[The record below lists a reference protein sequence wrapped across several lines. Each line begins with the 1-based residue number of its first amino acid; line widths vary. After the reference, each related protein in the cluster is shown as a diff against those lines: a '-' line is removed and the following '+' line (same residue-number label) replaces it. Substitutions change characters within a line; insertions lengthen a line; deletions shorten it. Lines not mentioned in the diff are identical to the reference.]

1 MKKFLFLLLPLA
13 CMLAG
18 CKYDDSKVWAELNAQ
33 KAKIESLESLN
44 SNVSSLQSI
53 VAALQ
58 KNITVTAIRTTDKGQ
73 AVSFSDGT
81 TVTILSTEALI
92 PQFGA
97 KQDYDGN
104 YYWTVGGNWL
114 LDASG
119 KKVSTGETPKLK
131 IEDDQWFVSYDD
143 GNSWVKVEGQ
153 ASSVSLFESVVTDA
167 NNAIFTL
174 SDGSVITLPLA
185 NAANKLQLVFNESVF
200 EKMRNSEVLSTSYKI
215 IAPEGAKT
223 EIETFE
229 SNGWTVTIYPTD
241 ETSGRISIK
250 SPANVTPSKIM
261 FLLTDEKGGSFV
273 KIINIGF
280 NEEAKPAVRTDYIVD
295 PDGGELVIPITSCT
309 AELSE
314 DAEGWVEVVEAGDQV
329 ILNIQSNESYDYRN
343 CTITLEDGTVV
354 SLRQVTRDALVLSSN
369 EVQID
374 GRRQKVAFVVSTN
387 IVVTAT
393 VTEGSDWL
401 SVDPTT
407 KALTDKV
414 FTFTATRNT
423 TEAERTATVVFSG
436 NDLTETCTVIQ
447 APYTGGAGIDVTE
460 AVATEEGED
469 IELEPSLVTATTT
482 NGFVITDGESAAF
495 VNAGQS
501 MAEIGDSVSFKALTG
516 TLNGITD
523 LESISDLNVA
533 SSGNK
538 VTYPSA
544 TDITKNLDS
553 YSPSTAQYVT
563 VTGDMTVENGTCSM
577 TVPGASTK
585 VVVYNPNYE
594 LSMEAL
600 DGHNVTVEGYWYG
613 STDGTAYII
622 ATKRVNNGTS
632 AMTIT
637 QVIGLDDETQF
648 EAKNA
653 LVVAQSTQGIIVS
666 DGTSAA
672 YLYHGTKISVSA
684 GIGDIVSIKGTK
696 TTYNGVPEIT
706 ISSAS
711 DVTVSSSG
719 NPVSHPE
726 ATNVTSTFDDYSSDV
741 AEYVSFTGDLVKSGN
756 YYNITVAGAS
766 AHTGS
771 ISYPINDVGT
781 YISGAKLESLSG
793 HNVTVKGYFNGFTGS
808 DKYLNI
814 ILTEITDNGASQGGG
829 EVTPGGDDTPIEG
842 SYTYTFE
849 SGDFGSADSPA
860 SSASLGG
867 VNWSIS
873 YSWRGSAYF
882 NFDTRYD
889 KGLQIGSAKN
899 SASELVLS
907 TSGISG
913 TIKSITVTT
922 AGASGINAT
931 LSVSVGDSDF
941 GSKSLSMES
950 TSLEFTGSGSGT
962 ITLTWDNA
970 SEKALYIKAI
980 TIETE

>member
-53 VAALQ
+53 VSALQ

-97 KQDYDGN
+97 KQDSDGN

-119 KKVSTGETPKLK
+119 NKVSTGKTPKLK
-131 IEDDQWFVSYDD
+131 IEDDQWFVSYD
-143 GNSWVKVEGQ
+143 GESTWTKVEGQ
-153 ASSVSLFESVVTDA
+153 TSSVSLFESVVTDA
-167 NNAIFTL
+167 NNAVFTL

-185 NAANKLQLVFNESVF
+185 NAANKLQLIFNETVF

-215 IAPEGAKT
+215 VAPEGAKT
-223 EIETFE
+223 SIQTFE
-229 SNGWTVTIYPTD
+229 NNGWTVTLYPAD

-250 SPANVTPSKIM
+250 SPANVSPTKVM
-261 FLLTDEKGGSFV
+261 FLLTDDNGGSFV
-273 KIINIGF
+273 KIINIGY
-280 NEEAKPAVRTDYIVD
+280 NEEAKPEVKTEYVVD
-295 PDGGELVIPITSCT
+295 PEGGEFIIPVASCI
-309 AELSE
+309 AELSD

-329 ILNIQSNESYDYRN
+329 VLNVQSNESYDYRE
-343 CTITLEDGTVV
+343 CKITLEDGTVV
-354 SLRQVTRDALVLSSN
+354 SLQQITRDALVLSSS
-369 EVQID
+369 EVNID

-387 IVVTAT
+387 IRVTAT
-393 VTEGSDWL
+393 VTEGGDWL

-407 KALTDKV
+407 KGLTDKL

-423 TEAERTATVVFSG
+423 TEAERKATVVFSG

-447 APYTGGAGIDVTE
+447 APYTGGASIDVTE
-460 AVATEEGED
+460 AVAMEEGED
-469 IELEPSLVTATTT
+469 IELETSLVTAITT

-516 TLNGITD
+516 TFNGITD
-523 LESISDLNVA
+523 LESISDFDVA

-544 TDITKNLDS
+544 TDITKSLDS
-553 YSPSTAQYVT
+553 YSPSTARYVT
-563 VTGDMTVENGTCSM
+563 VTGDMTVENGACIIA
-577 TVPGASTK
+577 VPGATTK
-585 VVVYNPNYE
+585 VLVYNPHE
-594 LSMEAL
+594 GLSMEAL

-613 STDGTAYII
+613 VTDGTAYII
-622 ATKRVNNGTS
+622 ATKRSNNGTS
-632 AMTIT
+632 SMTIS
-637 QVIGLDDETQF
+637 QVIELEDGTQF
-648 EAKNA
+648 EANA
-653 LVVAQSTQGIIVS
+653 LVVAQSTQGVIVS
-666 DGTSAA
+666 DGASAA
-672 YLYHGTKISVSA
+672 YLYHGSKISIPA

-719 NPVSHPE
+719 NQVSHP
-726 ATNVTSTFDDYSSDV
+726 AADDITSSLDNYSAAS
-741 AEYVSFTGDLVKSGN
+741 AEYITFTGDLVKSGN
-756 YYNITVAGAS
+756 YYNVIVEGAS
-766 AHTGS
+766 ARQGS
-771 ISYPINDVGT
+771 ITYPIST
-781 YISGAKLESLSG
+781 SGFYTEGKKIDDLSG
-793 HNVTVKGYFNGFTGS
+793 HNVTVNGYFNGFTSQG
-808 DKYLNI
+808 KYVTI
-814 ILTEITDNGASQGGG
+814 ILTDIVDNGASQGG

-842 SYTYTFE
+842 SYSYTFE
-849 SGDFGSADSPA
+849 SGDFGS
-860 SSASLGG
+860 SASPLSSTTLNDLNWNLDFTWRTGDSYLG
-867 VNWSIS
+867 
-873 YSWRGSAYF
+873 
-882 NFDTRYD
+882 FDTSNYK
-889 KGLQIGSAKN
+889 KGLQVGSAKK

-913 TIKSITVTT
+913 TIKSVTVTT
-922 AGASGINAT
+922 AGASGISAT
-931 LSVSVGDSDF
+931 LNVTVGDSNY
-941 GSKSLSMES
+941 GTETISMES
-950 TSLEFTGSGSGT
+950 ASYTFTGSDSGT
-962 ITLTWDNA
+962 ITLTWSNS
-970 SEKALYIKAI
+970 SEKAIYISEI
-980 TIETE
+980 TIEAE